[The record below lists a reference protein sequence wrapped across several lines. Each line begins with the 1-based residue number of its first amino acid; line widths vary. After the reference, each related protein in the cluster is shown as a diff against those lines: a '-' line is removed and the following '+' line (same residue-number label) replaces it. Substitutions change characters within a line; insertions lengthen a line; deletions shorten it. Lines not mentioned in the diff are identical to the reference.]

1 MEALQLQL
9 QNSVST
15 LEGDVPLFVP
25 KPGVELIHA
34 HAKLF
39 EGHLK
44 NSGKKILFE
53 LLSSPVLKIFVWLR
67 RKNSYLT
74 LKI

>member
-1 MEALQLQL
+1 METLQLQL
-9 QNSVST
+9 KNSVST

-39 EGHLK
+39 EDHLK
-44 NSGKKILFE
+44 NSGKKILT
-53 LLSSPVLKIFVWLR
+53 FVIILFLNIYVIVTE
-67 RKNSYLT
+67 NSYLT
-74 LKI
+74 

>member
-1 MEALQLQL
+1 METLQLQL

-44 NSGKKILFE
+44 NSGKKILF
-53 LLSSPVLKIFVWLR
+53 
-67 RKNSYLT
+67 
-74 LKI
+74 